1 MLLYRIHSRLLVN
14 ARKGVYIDGGPGAVN
29 CLDGMAK
36 KTIEILITCG
46 AISPVRAPTLGD
58 LPGWTVRAKRL
69 QEAGYDTIG
78 FVLAKSDDV
87 IDATR
92 DEDMRDWSH
101 QNVKKWQHEVR
112 SYLGFDGYTAPK
124 RG

>member
-14 ARKGVYIDGGPGAVN
+14 ARKGIYIDRGGVN
-29 CLDGMAK
+29 CLDSLSK
-36 KTIEILITCG
+36 ETIKILNDCG
-46 AISPVRAPTLGD
+46 AISPVRAPALGD
-58 LPGWTVRAKRL
+58 LPGWTTRAARL

-78 FVLAKSDDV
+78 FVLAKPDDV

-92 DEDMRDWSH
+92 NEDMRDWSH
-101 QNVKKWQHEVR
+101 RSVKKWQHEIKG
-112 SYLGFDGYTAPK
+112 YLGFDGYTTPK